1 MDEIMAIAK
10 RHGLRV
16 IEDVSHAQGS
26 LYKGRLTGLLGD
38 VGAMSLMSGKSLVAG
53 EAGMLV
59 TRERGIYER
68 AIAFG
73 HYERHADLT
82 EPELIP
88 YKGYPFGGVKHRLN
102 QLASALGRVQ
112 LKHYPRRIEE
122 IQRAMNYFWDLL
134 DGCPGINA
142 HRPPKDSGST
152 MGGWYAAKGLYRPLE
167 IGGLDIAK
175 FCEAVKA
182 EGSDTN
188 PGGEQSDAS
197 TSCVECPGRIRTRAP
212 NAPCPH
218 RAGRTSGAGLA
229 ACKRADGLAMPQYP
243 PLQAL

>member
-1 MDEIMAIAK
+1 
-10 RHGLRV
+10 
-16 IEDVSHAQGS
+16 
-26 LYKGRLTGLLGD
+26 
-38 VGAMSLMSGKSLVAG
+38 
-53 EAGMLV
+53 MLV

-188 PGGEQSDAS
+188 PGANSPMHLHPVLNALDVYGH
-197 TSCVECPGRIRTRAP
+197 GRPTRLA
-212 NAPCPH
+212 H
-218 RAGRTSGAGLA
+218 TERGRTSGAGLA